1 MSLFSWKSE
10 YSVNDPILDSH
21 HHQLFTLLNS
31 IYENVMS
38 SQQLDCV
45 LPKFEELSEYTN
57 HHFKEEEQY
66 MRKRNFPDIDDH
78 IAMHR
83 EFTKTINELRESY
96 HNNDL
101 EFARELI
108 VVLGEWLLHH
118 VLKEDRKYSLLPN
131 GIKYNAQN
139 MAPP

>member
-1 MSLFSWKSE
+1 MALFSWKSE
-10 YSVNDPILDSH
+10 YSVNDATLDSH
-21 HHQLFTLLNS
+21 HQQLFTLLNS

-45 LPKFEELSEYTN
+45 LPKFEELSEYTI

-66 MRKRNFPDIDDH
+66 MREISFPDIDDH

-83 EFTKTINELRESY
+83 EFTKTICELRESY

-101 EFARELI
+101 EVARELI

-118 VLKEDRKYSLLPN
+118 VLKEDRKYSLLSGDMN
-131 GIKYNAQN
+131 YQAQN
-139 MAPP
+139 MTPQ

>member
-21 HHQLFTLLNS
+21 HQQLFTLLNS

>member
-10 YSVNDPILDSH
+10 YSVNDAILDSH
-21 HHQLFTLLNS
+21 HQQLFTLLNS

-57 HHFKEEEQY
+57 HHFNEEEQY
-66 MRKRNFPDIDDH
+66 MRKRNFPEINDH
-78 IAMHR
+78 IAMPR

-96 HNNDL
+96 HDNDL
-101 EFARELI
+101 EVARELI

-118 VLKEDRKYSLLPN
+118 VLKEDRKYSLLSN
-131 GIKYNAQN
+131 DIKYQAQN
-139 MAPP
+139 MSPP

>member
-1 MSLFSWKSE
+1 MSLFSWKPE
-10 YSVNDPILDSH
+10 YSVNDAILDSH
-21 HHQLFTLLNS
+21 HKQLFTLLNS

-57 HHFKEEEQY
+57 HHFKEEEQH
-66 MRKRNFPDIDDH
+66 MREIHFPGIDDH
-78 IAMHR
+78 IARHR

-96 HNNDL
+96 HDNDL
-101 EFARELI
+101 EVARELI

-118 VLKEDRKYSLLPN
+118 VLKEDRKYALLAVEM
-131 GIKYNAQN
+131 KYHAQS
-139 MAPP
+139 MTPP